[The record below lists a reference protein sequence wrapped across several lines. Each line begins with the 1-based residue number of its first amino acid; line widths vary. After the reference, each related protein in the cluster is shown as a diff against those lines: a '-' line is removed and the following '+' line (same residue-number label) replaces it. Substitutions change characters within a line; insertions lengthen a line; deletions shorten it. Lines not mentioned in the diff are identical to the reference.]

1 MFYPKTL
8 TLLLISSTSF
18 YFTGCSPEKKPEI
31 KEGYYHSGIYFG
43 RHFPPDY
50 QQGIADGCSTAK
62 GVYTKSH
69 YLFNNRQDY
78 NDGWFLGRNR
88 CKHLLVIEEDEKK

>member
-8 TLLLISSTSF
+8 TLLLISSASF

-31 KEGYYHSGIYFG
+31 KEGYHHSGIYFG
-43 RHFPPDY
+43 KYFPPDY

-69 YLFNNRQDY
+69 YLFNNRKDY